1 MKNKKAGGVDGMT
14 AELMKAD
21 LETTVALLYDLLLKI
36 WESERVPNDWRC
48 GLIIRLTKNGNFMEC
63 GNWRGIT
70 LLPVVA
76 KVLGKVII
84 TRIRDTVDIRLRQ
97 EQAGFRRGRGTIEQ
111 IFIMRNIIEQ
121 VIERNAN
128 LYVCFVNFEKA
139 FDSINRGIL
148 WEIMREYCIPSK
160 LITMV
165 KAMCEQ
171 SKCAVVHGSG
181 SYGLL

>member
-1 MKNKKAGGVDGMT
+1 MT

-48 GLIIRLTKNGNFMEC
+48 GLIIRLTKKGNFMEC

-70 LLPVVA
+70 LLPVAA